1 MFLKNHKLLNPE
13 ISFFNCEKNKQKIHQ
28 LDTIVLHYTA
38 GSSGLSSAKYL
49 ARSDIK
55 ASAHLVIDRSGKIY
69 QLVPFDTI
77 AWHAGKSQH
86 NGRKNLNKYSI
97 GIEFDNSGKL
107 SHAGGKYYTWFNKL
121 IPRNQ
126 IYIHKKASNGAIS
139 YWHQYTPEQ
148 IQVGLQIV
156 HLLIQQYKIQYIL
169 GHNQIAINRK
179 FDPGPA
185 FPMHKFQKL
194 LP

>member
-13 ISFFNCEKNKQKIHQ
+13 ISFFNCEKNKQKIQQ

-38 GSSGLSSAKYL
+38 GSNGLSSAKYL
-49 ARSDIK
+49 ARSDVK

-86 NGRKNLNKYSI
+86 NDRKNLNKYSI

-126 IYIHKKASNGAIS
+126 VYIHKKASNGNIS

-156 HLLIQQYKIQYIL
+156 HLLIQQYKIQHIL

-185 FPMHKFQKL
+185 FPMLKFQEL
-194 LP
+194 L